1 MRNINP
7 IKNMTLGVM
16 QPYFFPYL
24 GYWQLLNLVDTYVI
38 YDDVNYIKQGYIN
51 RNSIL
56 LNGTSHQITLEL
68 IGASQNKKINE
79 ITVGNNAR
87 KIYKTIEQSYQK
99 SPFFKDI
106 IVLIEE
112 ILFNNEKNLARFI
125 GNSIIKTSNYLG
137 IETKIEYSSN
147 IDKNNELRAQDKI
160 LHICNKLEAKKYI
173 NALGGRDLY
182 DKESFEKK
190 GLILSFLKSSTFEYQ
205 QFNNKFVPNL
215 SIIDMMMF
223 LSIDEIKQRLYSFEI
238 I

>member
-1 MRNINP
+1 M
-7 IKNMTLGVM
+7 
-16 QPYFFPYL
+16 
-24 GYWQLLNLVDTYVI
+24 
-38 YDDVNYIKQGYIN
+38 
-51 RNSIL
+51 
-56 LNGTSHQITLEL
+56 
-68 IGASQNKKINE
+68 
-79 ITVGNNAR
+79 
-87 KIYKTIEQSYQK
+87 
-99 SPFFKDI
+99 
-106 IVLIEE
+106 IEE